1 MKTKIYCIVSDK
13 GIHSFYLQ
21 HNSKRYYLFSQNYRK
36 GVHKYY
42 SNGVS
47 LKDAIN
53 FNKSHRDEAVTH
65 TMEKL
70 PAYIKYIEKEYDI
83 AVYKKTKVKNS
94 KKTTSKVFRDFSHE
108 PDNYLMAY
116 GA

>member
-1 MKTKIYCIVSDK
+1 MKTKIYCIISDK

-21 HNSKRYYLFSQNYRK
+21 HNSKRFYLFSQNYRK

-42 SNGVS
+42 KNGVS
-47 LKDAIN
+47 LEDAIN

-83 AVYKKTKVKNS
+83 AVYKKTKVKNN
-94 KKTTSKVFRDFSHE
+94 KRTSPRVFRDFGC
-108 PDNYLMAY
+108 DADYLLAY